1 MSIVTITEPIT
12 WDWYWIPPFFPFFFF
27 ASFLFFL
34 PTKQIFC
41 LLNGNVILL
50 FSQAT
55 LVLCFLYSASTLE
68 SSPHLSHF
76 YLLPVMFIF
85 IRMLRGHLASS
96 FFCFS
101 SSVGQHC
108 IFSVQHVPALS
119 FLLYLFSF
127 IRQHSGYFIIYY
139 HFISHDLK
147 NPLHSARWNITFIN
161 IIIGYR

>member
-27 ASFLFFL
+27 ASFFFFL

-55 LVLCFLYSASTLE
+55 LVLFFLYSASTLE

-85 IRMLRGHLASS
+85 IRMLRGRLASS

-108 IFSVQHVPALS
+108 VFSVQHVPALS
-119 FLLYLFSF
+119 FLLYLFFFYSAALRLFYYLLSF
-127 IRQHSGYFIIYY
+127 YFSRLKKKPSLSTMEYNIY
-139 HFISHDLK
+139 
-147 NPLHSARWNITFIN
+147 
-161 IIIGYR
+161 

>member
-1 MSIVTITEPIT
+1 MKLILDPSFLSII
-12 WDWYWIPPFFPFFFF
+12 FFF

-55 LVLCFLYSASTLE
+55 LLLCFLYSASTPE

-85 IRMLRGHLASS
+85 IRMLRGRLASS

-101 SSVGQHC
+101 SSVDQHW
-108 IFSVQHVPALS
+108 IFSVRTPVQHVPALS
-119 FLLYLFSF
+119 FLLIYFLLFCS
-127 IRQHSGYFIIYY
+127 IWAILLFIIIL
-139 HFISHDLK
+139 FL
-147 NPLHSARWNITFIN
+147 TT
-161 IIIGYR
+161 